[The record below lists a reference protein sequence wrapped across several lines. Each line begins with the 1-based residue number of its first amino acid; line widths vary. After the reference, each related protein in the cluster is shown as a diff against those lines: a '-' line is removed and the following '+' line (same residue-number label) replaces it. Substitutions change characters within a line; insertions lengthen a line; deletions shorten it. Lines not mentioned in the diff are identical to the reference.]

1 MFGLVVFGHT
11 FSTGGPWMSR
21 VQGGLKAESQL
32 DAGDVFSIFGEDVGL
47 CLSFFFGKIVCQQ

>member
-47 CLSFFFGKIVCQQ
+47 CLSFF

>member
-1 MFGLVVFGHT
+1 
-11 FSTGGPWMSR
+11 MSR

-47 CLSFFFGKIVCQQ
+47 CLSFFEEDCLSTVMLFSEALWWLNMC